1 MVSKFQPISNHET
14 IKRIRNRVSAHR
26 DGSPC
31 PHGRRRGR
39 WPRWCRL
46 RQRCASS
53 PLAGRRSSR
62 LCSCSAAAWRRVR
75 RPNAW
80 LQKNKT
86 PPLFFAFSFVAQGT
100 LKQHL
105 RTSDRRSKYHHI
117 MAAYGAAG
125 GAHVVYVSVGSSRK
139 VGRAD
144 CAAGRAMRCQQRAG
158 RVRACARARALR
170 PPRLTEPPTPSR
182 SARAA
187 SAGWAR
193 PHSA

>member
-1 MVSKFQPISNHET
+1 MLGCKKTKPPPFFLLFRSCTRNTKTTPSNLTGARNT
-14 IKRIRNRVSAHR
+14 I
-26 DGSPC
+26 
-31 PHGRRRGR
+31 
-39 WPRWCRL
+39 
-46 RQRCASS
+46 
-53 PLAGRRSSR
+53 
-62 LCSCSAAAWRRVR
+62 
-75 RPNAW
+75 
-80 LQKNKT
+80 T
-86 PPLFFAFSFVAQGT
+86 
-100 LKQHL
+100 
-105 RTSDRRSKYHHI
+105 